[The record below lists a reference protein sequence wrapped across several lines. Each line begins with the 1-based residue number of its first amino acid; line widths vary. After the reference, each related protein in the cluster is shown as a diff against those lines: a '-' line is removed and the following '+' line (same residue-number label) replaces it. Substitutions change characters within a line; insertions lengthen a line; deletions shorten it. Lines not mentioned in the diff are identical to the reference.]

1 LTTGGPGENG
11 APVLLTPSLGWPER
25 LFQLVRRQPRLWLA
39 AIGAAWVIVA
49 CGGMLVHYAVGPAPS
64 EPVASP
70 SRVTSPVRFTPA
82 DIRPLSPVT
91 ARQVNANMDFA
102 RGDNPAARPFPSAAK
117 GEDFARALECLTQAI
132 YYEAANEP
140 ESGQKAVAQVVLNRV
155 RHPAYPSSVCGVVY
169 QGSTR
174 ATGCQFTF
182 TCDGSL
188 ARAPS
193 TAGWARAERAARA
206 ALAGEVF
213 APVGYATHYHADYV
227 VPYWSDDLLKSAAI
241 GAHIFYRMPGAA
253 GLPRV
258 FASAYRG
265 AEPIIGAAAAAPA
278 TALALANEAAG
289 APQEFTSL
297 GAILPTHEEVPAERA
312 KALDEFGL
320 LAYREKRASSQ
331 DGEAAAAKAGSIA
344 DALCAAEG
352 RKASCGGIATLARAP
367 SLPPAV
373 RAD

>member
-1 LTTGGPGENG
+1 M
-11 APVLLTPSLGWPER
+11 
-25 LFQLVRRQPRLWLA
+25 FQLIRRQPRLWLA
-39 AIGAAWVIVA
+39 VIGAAWMIAA
-49 CGGMLVHYAVGPAPS
+49 CGGMLVHYAFGGSPSGPA
-64 EPVASP
+64 ASNP
-70 SRVTSPVRFTPA
+70 LDTSPVRFTPS

-91 ARQVNANMDFA
+91 ARQVNASMDFA
-102 RGDNPAARPFPSAAK
+102 GGDNPAARPFPSSAK

-155 RHPAYPSSVCGVVY
+155 RHPAYPGSVCGVVY

-188 ARAPS
+188 ARQPS
-193 TAGWARAERAARA
+193 VAGWARAERAARA

-253 GLPRV
+253 GLPR
-258 FASAYRG
+258 FFSAAYRG
-265 AEPIIGAAAAAPA
+265 AEPVIRPGGAASA
-278 TALALANEAAG
+278 TALAQTDDAG
-289 APQEFTSL
+289 IAPQEFTSL

-320 LAYREKRASSQ
+320 LDYREKAAPKAA
-331 DGEAAAAKAGSIA
+331 EAVTAKEVSIA

-367 SLPPAV
+367 SLTPTV

>member
-1 LTTGGPGENG
+1 
-11 APVLLTPSLGWPER
+11 VLLTPSLGWPER
-25 LFQLVRRQPRLWLA
+25 LFQLVRQQPRLWLA
-39 AIGAAWVIVA
+39 GIGAAWVIVA
-49 CGGMLVHYAVGPAPS
+49 CGGMLVHHALGSARPEPVTAPS
-64 EPVASP
+64 LD
-70 SRVTSPVRFTPA
+70 TSPVRFTPA

-91 ARQVNANMDFA
+91 ARQVNASMDFA
-102 RGDNPAARPFPSAAK
+102 RGDNPAAKPFPTTAK

-188 ARAPS
+188 ARRPS
-193 TAGWARAERAARA
+193 IAGWARAERAARA

-253 GLPRV
+253 GSPRV

-265 AEPIIGAAAAAPA
+265 SEPVIGAATAPA
-278 TALALANEAAG
+278 TGLAMANEPAV

-320 LAYREKRASSQ
+320 LAYREKRASQ
-331 DGEAAAAKAGSIA
+331 DGEAAAAKAASIA

-352 RKASCGGIATLARAP
+352 RKASCGGAPTLARAP
-367 SLPPAV
+367 SLAPGV